1 MAGATVP
8 STYSFQKL
16 DLGENASLR
25 IVGPVV
31 VTLATG
37 VTLRSEVGSADHPE
51 WLTLR
56 VASGGVALGEKTTV
70 HGAIIAP
77 NGTVTLGENSVIT
90 SYPFAAKNADFIRY
104 VEWDIRETETATN
117 ASTSSERQILLALFT
132 RELERSSSLE

>member
-1 MAGATVP
+1 M
-8 STYSFQKL
+8 
-16 DLGENASLR
+16 
-25 IVGPVV
+25 
-31 VTLATG
+31 
-37 VTLRSEVGSADHPE
+37 
-51 WLTLR
+51 
-56 VASGGVALGEKTTV
+56 ALGEKTTV

-77 NGTVTLGENSVIT
+77 NGTVTLGENSVIN